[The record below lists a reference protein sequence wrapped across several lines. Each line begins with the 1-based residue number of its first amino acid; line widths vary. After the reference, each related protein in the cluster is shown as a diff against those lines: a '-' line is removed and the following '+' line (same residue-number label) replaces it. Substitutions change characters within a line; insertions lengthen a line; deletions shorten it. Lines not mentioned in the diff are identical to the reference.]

1 MPESAGAQMADDE
14 RLFVCD
20 AEGLLDG
27 GRGVRFALLAWG
39 QPATGFVIRH
49 RGQVHG
55 YLNRCARS
63 SSTGGKGSSS
73 SPAAST

>member
-39 QPATGFVIRH
+39 QPATV
-49 RGQVHG
+49 
-55 YLNRCARS
+55 S
-63 SSTGGKGSSS
+63 
-73 SPAAST
+73 